1 MASRPP
7 KYSKDTLATLDAMM
21 KTSNLPLYEQRRLRA
36 AAQAGPAAPM
46 PPPRRRPQQQ
56 AQQRGPYEDLL
67 KGVPINPRM
76 QLPGAHRKSQQ
87 QIIRENGGTMERAQF
102 RGGPPASNREE
113 QKLRFQQKLQYG
125 YELPPLPSD
134 AVAPPQQQHEYAPP
148 RPRREEDVLREKVVM
163 EIAERQSFLDT
174 MRAAGKGAEHEDAI
188 KAQIAERMRDLKTLD
203 DIAAR

>member
-1 MASRPP
+1 MASRPT

-21 KTSNLPLYEQRRLRA
+21 KTSNLPLYEQRRLKA
-36 AAQAGPAAPM
+36 AAAAGPAAPM
-46 PPPRRRPQQQ
+46 PLPRRRPQQQ
-56 AQQRGPYEDLL
+56 AQQRGPFEDLL

-76 QLPGAHRKSQQ
+76 QLPGAHRKSQL
-87 QIIRENGGTMERAQF
+87 QILRENGGSMERDQF
-102 RGGPPASNREE
+102 RGGPPASNRDE

-125 YELPPLPSD
+125 YELGPLPSD
-134 AVAPPQQQHEYAPP
+134 AVSAPPQQLSALP
-148 RPRREEDVLREKVVM
+148 RARREEDVLREKVVM

-203 DIAAR
+203 DIAK